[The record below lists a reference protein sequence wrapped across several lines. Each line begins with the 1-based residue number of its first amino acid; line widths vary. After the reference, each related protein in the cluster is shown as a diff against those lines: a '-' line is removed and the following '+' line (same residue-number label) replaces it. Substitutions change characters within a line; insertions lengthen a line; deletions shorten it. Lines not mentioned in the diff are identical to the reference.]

1 MTYFLQTRLSKSL
14 AIFSTALLLTS
25 TAVAN
30 AQEQKPNDAETQAT
44 FIDGELQSASDIIDA
59 LKPKPRYKTRGIR
72 FNNTAPAAEPA
83 PAPRIAMGVNF
94 AYDSDQL
101 SEQAKL
107 QLKPLGEALNSEQLA
122 NYSFKLDGHT
132 DATGSETYNLNLS
145 ERRALSVGQHL
156 YEAYG
161 VKVERLKL
169 SGMGEAQ
176 LYDPKQPAAG
186 INRRVEI
193 TTLLN

>member
-1 MTYFLQTRLSKSL
+1 MTHFLQTRLSKPL
-14 AIFSTALLLTS
+14 AICSVAFLLTS
-25 TAVAN
+25 IPIVN
-30 AQEQKPNDAETQAT
+30 AQESELGDGNVQAT
-44 FIDGELQSASDIIDA
+44 FIDGESQSASDIIDA

-107 QLKPLGEALNSEQLA
+107 QLKPLGEALNSEQLKS
-122 NYSFKLDGHT
+122 YSFKIDGHT

>member
-1 MTYFLQTRLSKSL
+1 
-14 AIFSTALLLTS
+14 
-25 TAVAN
+25 
-30 AQEQKPNDAETQAT
+30 
-44 FIDGELQSASDIIDA
+44 
-59 LKPKPRYKTRGIR
+59 
-72 FNNTAPAAEPA
+72 
-83 PAPRIAMGVNF
+83 MGVNF